1 MRTARPASR
10 SSRARTPTSRRGR
23 RTSGTRRACGPRAA
37 GTSRSSRACRRDR
50 ARRPRGAGRARRR
63 DRRRCRTRAA
73 RSGSP
78 EPYRRRQRN
87 RCRRALGSACPSD
100 CRRRRA
106 PAESPSQVGQ
116 PTPAAPA
123 DSTPPSRRAARVL
136 SCARVLLVLT
146 ESAPGILDRVIEFF
160 GEFGYWGPFL
170 LLLACGLGLPLPEEI
185 SLIGSG
191 VLLHGGYVG
200 FWPVTAVCMVAILG
214 GDSIPFLLGRRYG
227 LSLLRIGWISR
238 VLHPERFAKFEKR
251 YANHRNKAV
260 FSCRFVAG
268 LRMPGYFLAGAMG
281 TSYWRF
287 LLLDF
292 IGAALTVPASIY
304 LGKLLGDQRDRLAK
318 EVHQIHLFVLY
329 GVIAVLLYLL
339 FR

>member
-1 MRTARPASR
+1 M
-10 SSRARTPTSRRGR
+10 
-23 RTSGTRRACGPRAA
+23 
-37 GTSRSSRACRRDR
+37 
-50 ARRPRGAGRARRR
+50 
-63 DRRRCRTRAA
+63 
-73 RSGSP
+73 
-78 EPYRRRQRN
+78 
-87 RCRRALGSACPSD
+87 
-100 CRRRRA
+100 
-106 PAESPSQVGQ
+106 
-116 PTPAAPA
+116 
-123 DSTPPSRRAARVL
+123 
-136 SCARVLLVLT
+136 LLVLT

-170 LLLACGLGLPLPEEI
+170 LLIACGLGLPLPEEI

-200 FWPVTAVCMVAILG
+200 FWQVSAVCMVAILG
-214 GDSIPFLLGRRYG
+214 GDSVPFLLGRRYG
-227 LSLLRIGWISR
+227 LSLLRVGWISR

-251 YANHRNKAV
+251 YANHRNMAV

-287 LLLDF
+287 LLLDA
-292 IGAALTVPASIY
+292 IGALLTVPTSIY

-318 EVHQIHLFVLY
+318 EVHEIHLFVLY

-339 FR
+339 FRAWRKRRALALAAAAAAASTPSAPSAPAAESAPRGLDPDLAQVAAQALEAGHEAAGESRASAGGNAGPEKG

>member
-1 MRTARPASR
+1 
-10 SSRARTPTSRRGR
+10 
-23 RTSGTRRACGPRAA
+23 
-37 GTSRSSRACRRDR
+37 
-50 ARRPRGAGRARRR
+50 
-63 DRRRCRTRAA
+63 
-73 RSGSP
+73 
-78 EPYRRRQRN
+78 
-87 RCRRALGSACPSD
+87 
-100 CRRRRA
+100 
-106 PAESPSQVGQ
+106 
-116 PTPAAPA
+116 
-123 DSTPPSRRAARVL
+123 
-136 SCARVLLVLT
+136 VLLVLT

-160 GEFGYWGPFL
+160 GEFGYWGPLL
-170 LLLACGLGLPLPEEI
+170 LLLACGLGLPLPEEL

-200 FWPVTAVCMVAILG
+200 FWQVTTVCMVAILG
-214 GDSIPFLLGRRYG
+214 GDSVPFLLGRRYG

-251 YANHRNKAV
+251 YASHRNLAV

-287 LLLDF
+287 LLLDS
-292 IGAALTVPASIY
+292 IGALLTVPTSIY

-318 EVHQIHLFVLY
+318 EVHQMHLFVLY

-339 FR
+339 VRAWRKRRALAAATAAAATVATSAPTSEPAPRELDPDLAQVAAQALEAGHEAALDTRGNSAKETG